1 MEAGPGSGA
10 DVVSVVV
17 PTRNSARTLEA
28 CLASI
33 RAQTYPGI
41 ELVVVDNGS
50 TDGTKE
56 IAGRL
61 ADIVLDAGPERSAQ
75 RNRGAAAARGRYL
88 LIVDSDMAL
97 DSGVVQACV
106 EVAEASN
113 ASAVVIPERSVG
125 NGFWAAAK
133 ALERSCYVGDETI
146 EAARFFTRE
155 AFERHGGYD
164 ESMTGPEDWDLPAR
178 MRAGGEVVGRVDAE
192 IVHLEGDLR
201 LRDTIAKKFYYGQQM
216 GVYVRRHP
224 ELARRQLRLVRP
236 AFLRHRRQL
245 VRRPFLTMGM
255 IVMKVAE
262 FGAGGLGL
270 ILARRSRR
278 PSSASE

>member
-10 DVVSVVV
+10 DVVVV

-33 RAQTYPGI
+33 RAQTYPSI

-56 IAGRL
+56 IARPL

-75 RNRGAAAARGRYL
+75 RNRGAAATRGRYL

-106 EVAEASN
+106 AVAEASA

-125 NGFWAAAK
+125 TGFWAAVK

-146 EAARFFTRE
+146 EAARFFTRK

-178 MRAGGEVVGRVDAE
+178 DAG
-192 IVHLEGDLR
+192 
-201 LRDTIAKKFYYGQQM
+201 
-216 GVYVRRHP
+216 
-224 ELARRQLRLVRP
+224 RP
-236 AFLRHRRQL
+236 RG
-245 VRRPFLTMGM
+245 RRP
-255 IVMKVAE
+255 
-262 FGAGGLGL
+262 
-270 ILARRSRR
+270 RRRRDRPSRR
-278 PSSASE
+278 